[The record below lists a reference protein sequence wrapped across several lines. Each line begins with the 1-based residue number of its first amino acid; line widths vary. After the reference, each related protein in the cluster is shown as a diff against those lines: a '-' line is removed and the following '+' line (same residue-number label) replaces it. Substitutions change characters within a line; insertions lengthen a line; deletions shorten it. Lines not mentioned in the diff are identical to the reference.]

1 MQNNGDSMVFYW
13 GYTGVAE
20 RTDSSLLMKS
30 KPFETLQNCFEP
42 SQDPSSIFAL
52 DAHIGE
58 LGCIERQ
65 MDTKIRPCLAGN

>member
-1 MQNNGDSMVFYW
+1 MQNNGDSMVIYW